1 MSANPS
7 RRRHA
12 GLALLFTIPIACGDV
27 LVTTGTDENNG
38 SLDPGLGAG
47 TSLREAMLHAA
58 DGSAITFA
66 PALDGQTLLLTLG
79 QITIGKNLTVDATSL
94 AAGLAVSGNHA
105 SRLFSVSS
113 SKTVTLS
120 GLRLVDG
127 DVSGDGGAILNA
139 GILTLDRC
147 EFSGNEAGDGG
158 GAIENSGTLTLSA
171 CTFSGNTAAVG
182 GGAIEHASGILTA
195 TNCTFSGNSADF
207 GGAIDGDGS
216 STIRLYSCTVSGNH
230 ATNDGG
236 GIEET
241 TGTLLLENTI
251 IAGNTAADL
260 GPDLKASGIN
270 TQAGVNLVSSTS
282 GLGGGFSGIVASP
295 MLAALAD
302 NGGRT
307 KTMLPLP
314 GSPAINAGGSTTLTV
329 DQRGLAR
336 VVGAAVDIGAVE
348 AQSTIVTTTAD
359 AGPGSLRDIVAA
371 AAAGATVTFAAS
383 LDGQTIAL
391 SSPVVVARDLVI
403 DGTERVNLAISGGGS
418 CGLITVN
425 AGVSAELR
433 GLVLREGYRSSGGAI
448 HNSGTLELNDCS
460 IRESD
465 ADISGGGIYNAP
477 GALLEVTDCE
487 IMSND
492 AEWNGGGVFSGGT
505 VIFTRTSLIQNT
517 GGNEDGGSGGAI
529 SSSGS
534 LSLFDSVVRSNGAY
548 GPGGGII
555 SSGTLVMARCA
566 VEDNETFFDGDGGGL
581 LVSGAGGTIT
591 GCTIAGNYCQYGGG
605 GIFHLAGNLVV
616 VNTTLAGNEA
626 DYEYG
631 GGLYTRASTVLTS
644 CTISG
649 NKAYEEGGGVYVGT
663 SGHLSLTN
671 SIIAANQTSNSGP
684 DLRGA
689 IETQA
694 GVNLVSSTNGI
705 VGPFTGIVAA
715 PQLGPLS
722 DNGGP
727 TLTMLPQPGSP
738 AIDAA
743 GSTTL
748 TVDQRG
754 LPRIAGPAADIGA
767 VEVQESVVQPLWL
780 DVLAY
785 RDLGQT
791 VITSSL
797 YDIGDPDKVFDGNLG
812 TLYRSAAVNPAFI
825 QLAFT
830 SARTIDGFRVSFS
843 SGGPYQWKVEAA
855 DTQADMDGKTGS
867 WAELLPWQAATG
879 DDLLH
884 DQDLPAP
891 VTARIYKLVV
901 QRVNDNYVHINEW
914 GLHGLVT
921 IGAIDV
927 VPASLELPHPNSR
940 AYTCTGWE
948 TGGTSYDLTGEV
960 AWSSSNP
967 DAATVAASGMVTT
980 VAPGTTE
987 IGAVLGDLGD
997 HGDLTVVPLGAPP
1010 GSFAAAAFHTT
1021 AHLTWNAGPANA
1033 ASYLIYRRT
1042 ATGSYPAQ
1050 PTARIGPRQ
1059 DHTDF
1064 GLTPGETYLWKI
1076 AACDSNGMLLTGI
1089 AETSATLL
1097 ASGSGL
1103 RRIAAPKLLI
1113 ALYHGEMTAE
1123 EKNSAV
1129 AGMQLALDWF
1139 YRNSEQRFFMD
1150 VTWMP
1155 IEAAVPDKG
1164 GGYAAIEADLRSRGV
1179 VDGQYD
1185 LCFTTG
1191 AGIGPCLGG
1200 FLVFNGT
1207 TRASKGIVCG
1217 VPYPA
1222 KNPGVNYVLAWTF
1235 THEIHHA
1242 IDSMVDDAGG
1252 DNMLFN
1258 HFPWNYPSPLNGQHV
1273 DWGLHYDGIS
1283 KIMRVYDDYAGWN
1296 GMNHGDYVEVR
1307 DSDGDGLADGDSRVA
1322 MDEARFGSNA
1332 GVADTDADG
1341 LGDGREYDR
1350 YVYTSLDPQDDDSD
1364 GDGRRDGADPQPL
1377 YAIPDVIAYTASP
1390 PVLNGSVEAK
1400 WSKIRYGY
1408 FFTNEAGD
1416 FGFETYANYDSNYLY
1431 LAFRSTRP
1439 SMFYRLALDGSG
1451 HLGRFESDVR
1461 HPDANAGDKATWY
1474 ADVYAEGNHIEIS
1487 PFSASASVYGVAT
1500 IPGSQVV
1507 TGSSGGWYTTEVR
1520 IPKVLPHG
1528 CGYTYFAPDAP
1539 VVEGLQLVPDRVFGI
1554 NVTMS
1559 QSPGWEF
1566 AGVWTGLFETHGFV
1580 DFSLS
1585 GTGDLDGDGL
1595 DAAAEGSA
1603 QTDPLDPDTEGDG
1616 MADGWEIANGLNP
1629 LVDDALGDTD
1639 GDGSVNRDEFLC
1651 GTDPRNPG
1659 SRLRVA
1665 SITGGA
1671 AIGIT
1676 WTTVHGRTYIVE
1688 TSETLGGSW
1697 TEVASS
1703 QVTELDGTPGT
1714 EGTESWADTAPS
1726 AVRRFYRVKLVTSP

>member
-1 MSANPS
+1 M
-7 RRRHA
+7 
-12 GLALLFTIPIACGDV
+12 GVALLLIGSIACGDV
-27 LVTTGTDENNG
+27 LVTTTADENNG
-38 SLDPGLGAG
+38 SLNPALGAG
-47 TSLREAMLHAA
+47 VSLREAVLHAPDA
-58 DGSAITFA
+58 SVIGFA
-66 PALDGQTLLLTLG
+66 PALDGQTFTLTLG
-79 QITIGKNLTVDATSL
+79 QIPIGKNLSISAASL
-94 AAGLAVSGNHA
+94 ATGVIVSGNHA
-105 SRLFSVSS
+105 SRVFSVSS
-113 SKTVTLS
+113 SKTVTLTA
-120 GLRLVDG
+120 LDLVNG
-127 DVSGDGGAILNA
+127 DVTGDGGAILNA
-139 GILTLDRC
+139 GNLTLDRC
-147 EFSGNEAGDGG
+147 ELFANEASDGG
-158 GAIENSGTLTLSA
+158 GAIENSGTLTLTA
-171 CTFSGNTAAVG
+171 CTLAGNTAEVG
-182 GGAIEHASGILTA
+182 GGAIEHASGTLTA
-195 TNCTFSGNSADF
+195 TNCTFSGNTAEF

-216 STIRLYSCTVSGNH
+216 STIRLYSCTLSGNH

-236 GIEET
+236 GIEESS
-241 TGTLLLENTI
+241 GTLLLENTI
-251 IAGNTAADL
+251 IAGNTAVDQ
-260 GPDLKASGIN
+260 GPDLKASSIN
-270 TQAGVNLVSSTS
+270 TQAGVNLLSSTS
-282 GLGGGFSGIVASP
+282 GLGGSFGGIVASP
-295 MLAALAD
+295 NFAALAD

-307 KTMLPLP
+307 RTMLPLA
-314 GSPAINAGGSTTLTV
+314 GSPAINAGGTTALTT
-329 DQRGLAR
+329 DQRGLTR

-348 AQSTIVTTTAD
+348 VQAAPIVTTTAN

-371 AAAGATVTFAAS
+371 APAGATITFAPA

-391 SSPVVVARDLVI
+391 TSPVVVTRVLVI
-403 DGTERVNLAISGGGS
+403 DGSERLNLAISGGDLSG
-418 CGLITVN
+418 IFTVDS
-425 AGVSAELR
+425 GISVELR
-433 GLVLREGYRSSGGAI
+433 GLTLRDGNRTSGGAI
-448 HNSGTLELNDCS
+448 HNSGTLALHNCN
-460 IRESD
+460 IRESHSD
-465 ADISGGGIYNAP
+465 ESGGGIFNAP
-477 GALLEVTDCE
+477 GAVLEVTDCE
-487 IMSND
+487 IADNH
-492 AEWNGGGVFSGGT
+492 AEAEGGGVFSGGT
-505 VIFTRTSLIQNT
+505 AIFTRSSLMDNS
-517 GGNEDGGSGGAI
+517 GGNEDGGSGGGI

-548 GPGGGII
+548 GSGGGII
-555 SSGTLVMARCA
+555 SRGTLVMARCT
-566 VEDNETFFDGDGGGL
+566 VEDNQTFVDGDGGGL
-581 LVSGAGGTIT
+581 LVSGGTIT
-591 GCTIAGNYCQYGGG
+591 GCTFAGNYCQYSGG
-605 GIFHLAGNLVV
+605 GIFHGAGTLVL
-616 VNTTLAGNEA
+616 VNTTLAGNDA

-649 NKAYEEGGGVYVGT
+649 NNAYEEGGGVYVGT
-663 SGHLSLTN
+663 PGHLSLTN
-671 SIIAANQTSNSGP
+671 SIIAANQTFSSGP
-684 DLRGA
+684 DLRGT
-689 IETQA
+689 IETQT

-705 VGPFTGIVAA
+705 VGPFTGIVAP

-785 RDLGQT
+785 RNLGQT
-791 VITSSL
+791 VITSSPP
-797 YDIGDPDKVFDGNLG
+797 DIGNPDMVFDGNLG
-812 TLYRSAAVNPAFI
+812 TLYRSADVNPAFI

-867 WAELLPWQAATG
+867 WAELLPWQPATG

-891 VTARIYKLVV
+891 ATARICKLVV

-927 VPASLELPHPNSR
+927 VAASLELPHPNSR
-940 AYTCTGWE
+940 AYTCTGWA

-967 DAATVAASGMVTT
+967 DAATVAASGMATT

-997 HGDLTVVPLGAPP
+997 HGDHGDLTVVPLGPPP
-1010 GSFAAAAFHTT
+1010 GSFAASAFHTT
-1021 AHLTWNAGPANA
+1021 AHLTWSAGPANA
-1033 ASYLIYRRT
+1033 ASYLIYRRS

-1059 DHTDF
+1059 DHTDH
-1064 GLTPGETYLWKI
+1064 GLTPGETYFWKI
-1076 AACDSNGMLLTGI
+1076 AAFDSSGSLLTGS

-1164 GGYAAIEADLRSRGV
+1164 DGYAAIEADLRSRGV

-1222 KNPGVNYVLAWTF
+1222 KNPGVNYVLARTF

-1242 IDSMVDDAGG
+1242 IDAMVDDAGG

-1296 GMNHGDYVEVR
+1296 GINHGDYIEVW
-1307 DSDGDGLADGDSRVA
+1307 DTDGDGMADGDSRVA
-1322 MDEARFGSNA
+1322 MDEARFGSTV

-1350 YVYTSLDPQDDDSD
+1350 HVYTSLDPQDDDSD
-1364 GDGRRDGADPQPL
+1364 GDGRTDGADPQPL

-1400 WSKIRYGY
+1400 WSKIRNGY
-1408 FFTNEAGD
+1408 FFTSEAED
-1416 FGFETYANYDSNYLY
+1416 FGFETYANYDSDYLY

-1461 HPDANAGDKATWY
+1461 HPDANAGDRATWY

-1487 PFSASASVYGVAT
+1487 PFSASASVYDVGV

-1580 DFSLS
+1580 DFALS
-1585 GTGDLDGDGL
+1585 GSGDLDGDGL
-1595 DAAAEGSA
+1595 DAAAEGTA

-1616 MADGWEIANGLNP
+1616 MADGWEIANGLSP
-1629 LVDDALGDTD
+1629 LVDDALGDAD

-1665 SITGGA
+1665 SITRGA
-1671 AIGIT
+1671 AVTIT
-1676 WTTVHGRTYIVE
+1676 WTTVHGRTYVVD
-1688 TSETLGGSW
+1688 TSETLDGSW
-1697 TEVASS
+1697 TEVAES
-1703 QVTELDGTPGT
+1703 QVIELDGTPGT
-1714 EGTESWADTAPS
+1714 ESWADTATS
-1726 AVRRFYRVKLVTSP
+1726 APRKFYRVRLVTPP